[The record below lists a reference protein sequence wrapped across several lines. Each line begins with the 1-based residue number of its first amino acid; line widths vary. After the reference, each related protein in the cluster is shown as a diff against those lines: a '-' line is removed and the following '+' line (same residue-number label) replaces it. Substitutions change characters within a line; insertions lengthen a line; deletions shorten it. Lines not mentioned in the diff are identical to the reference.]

1 LLVGGLDIFVGGLD
15 IFVGGLDIFAGA
27 KLFTSASSYTYA
39 VVTAGIAVLLRGL
52 MSSLFGGSPVGAALA
67 LVAYLAVVKWRY
79 GIGWLMAGAVA
90 IVAWVSAVVVLT
102 ALASVGV
109 GSFSAVGIPDV

>member
-1 LLVGGLDIFVGGLD
+1 
-15 IFVGGLDIFAGA
+15 
-27 KLFTSASSYTYA
+27 

>member
-1 LLVGGLDIFVGGLD
+1 VAAAGSLIVFVVSLLVGGLGIFV
-15 IFVGGLDIFAGA
+15 GA

-39 VVTAGIAVLLRGL
+39 VVTAGIAVLVRGL
-52 MSSLFGGSPVGAALA
+52 MSSLFGGSPVGAALT
-67 LVAYLAVVKWRY
+67 LVAYLAVVTWRY
-79 GIGWLMAGAVA
+79 GIGWLRAGAVA
-90 IVAWVSAVVVLT
+90 LVAWVLAVVVLT

>member
-1 LLVGGLDIFVGGLD
+1 VAPADSLIVFVVSLLVGGLDIFV
-15 IFVGGLDIFAGA
+15 GA

-39 VVTAGIAVLLRGL
+39 VVTAGIAVLVRGL
-52 MSSLFGGSPVGAALA
+52 MSSLFGGSPVGAALT
-67 LVAYLAVVKWRY
+67 LVAYLAVVTWRY
-79 GIGWLMAGAVA
+79 GIGWLRAGAVA
-90 IVAWVSAVVVLT
+90 LVAWVLAVVVLT